1 MTKTSLVVHL
11 QHGLQARAA
20 TDFVQKASYFNS
32 DITIVKNEKSAAAKS
47 IMGVMAMAVR
57 KGEEII
63 LMANGTDEQKA
74 IKSLEGFLS
83 KKEY

>member
-1 MTKTSLVVHL
+1 MRKKNLIVRL
-11 QHGLQARAA
+11 QHGLQARVA

-63 LMANGTDEQKA
+63 LMANGTDEQEA
-74 IKSLEGFLS
+74 VAALEDFLS
-83 KKEY
+83 NKK